1 MKKIIYILTAATLIS
16 CTKNEVA
23 YEQTNE
29 IGFTA
34 VAGNI
39 TKAVVDGT
47 TYPTDLNM
55 YVFAWTTD
63 YAPTATQNS
72 PNYINK
78 GEFQHKTVDGIS
90 KAVWGGYPNPYY
102 WPNTKKLHFA
112 GCSLSGNLDKPQT
125 QVVEGPTPEYN
136 CYTDAMTITGYSPL
150 YGTKDGEN
158 DLMWFTSAEYND
170 TAANG
175 YDKDTDYVPVKMY
188 HTCSWIT
195 FIVKGE
201 TATQSYKVTEMEM
214 INIDQTATVT
224 CDPSPENS
232 DPTIKWTGNTDKEN
246 NENNPT
252 DYEITLWKAQDA
264 EKAEITIGT
273 TGVNVETNDA
283 TTTKNTGGNIV
294 VIPQVPG
301 KLCLKYTYESSTGT
315 TITEVVDGNDALDL
329 KISDVV
335 ADNVWE
341 PGKHYIYT
349 LTIKANEI
357 LIAPTPNPWGDPTNG
372 NITVE

>member
-1 MKKIIYILTAATLIS
+1 MKKIIYVLTAATLIS

-55 YVFAWTTD
+55 YVFAWTAD
-63 YAPTATQNS
+63 YGTKDTEIS

-78 GEFQHKTVDGIS
+78 GEFKSKSVTVNEDTKTL
-90 KAVWGGYPNPYY
+90 WGGTPNPYY
-102 WPNTKKLHFA
+102 WPNTHNLHFA
-112 GCSLSGNLDKPQT
+112 GFSKSGNVANLAT
-125 QVVEGPTPEYN
+125 ISYN
-136 CYTDAMTITGYSPL
+136 CHTEALSIGNYSP
-150 YGTKDGEN
+150 GNEGSN
-158 DLMWFTSAEYND
+158 DLMWFGSTEGKKAD
-170 TAANG
+170 G
-175 YDKDTDYVPVKMY
+175 YDKNTPYVPVDMY

-201 TATQSYKVTEMEM
+201 TATQNYKVTEMKM

-232 DPTIKWTGNTDKEN
+232 DPTIKWTGNTDKTNTSE
-246 NENNPT
+246 NPT
-252 DYEITLWKAQDA
+252 DYAITLPS
-264 EKAEITIGT
+264 EGITIGT
-273 TGVNVETNDA
+273 TGVNVETNDD

-301 KLCLKYTYESSTGT
+301 KLCLTYTYNSSTGAK
-315 TITEVVDGNDALDL
+315 ITEKIEGDKALDL
-329 KISDVV
+329 KITTNATDSG
-335 ADNVWE
+335 NKWE

-349 LTIKANEI
+349 ITIKANEI
-357 LIAPTPNPWGDPTNG
+357 LIAPTPKPWGDPING

>member
-23 YEQTNE
+23 YEPTHE

-63 YAPTATQNS
+63 YGDAATEIS

-78 GEFQHKTVDGIS
+78 GEFKYKGAYQTVTGDS
-90 KAVWGGYPNPYY
+90 ESDKNPNVWGGLSQSYY
-102 WPNTKKLHFA
+102 WPNTHNLHFA
-112 GCSLSGNLDKPQT
+112 GFSKSGNVANLAT
-125 QVVEGPTPEYN
+125 ISYN
-136 CYTDAMTITGYSPL
+136 CHTEALSIGNYSP
-150 YGTKDGEN
+150 GNEGAN
-158 DLMWFTSAEYND
+158 DLMWFGSTEGKKAD
-170 TAANG
+170 G
-175 YDKDTDYVPVKMY
+175 YDKNTPYVPVDMY

-201 TATQSYKVTEMEM
+201 SATKDYKVTEMKM

-246 NENNPT
+246 NENNHT
-252 DYEITLWKAQDA
+252 NYAITLPSGG
-264 EKAEITIGT
+264 ITIGT
-273 TGVNVETNDA
+273 TGVNVETNDDK
-283 TTTKNTGGNIV
+283 TETKTTGGNIV

-301 KLCLKYTYESSTGT
+301 KLCLTYTYKSSTGAE
-315 TITEVVDGNDALDL
+315 ITEKIEGDKALDL
-329 KISDVV
+329 KITTNATDSG
-335 ADNVWE
+335 NKWE

-349 LTIKANEI
+349 ITIKANEI
-357 LIAPTPNPWGDPTNG
+357 LIAPTPVDWTDSTVPP
-372 NITVE
+372 ITVE

>member
-39 TKAVVDGT
+39 TKAVVDGDE
-47 TYPTDLNM
+47 YPTGLNM

-72 PNYINK
+72 PNYINN
-78 GEFQHKTVDGIS
+78 GEFAYKEEKSGT
-90 KAVWGGYPNPYY
+90 KVWGGSPQKYY

-112 GCSLSGNLDKPQT
+112 GCSKSGNLDDPQT
-125 QVVEGPTPEYN
+125 VAVEGPKPVYN
-136 CYTDAMTITGYSPL
+136 CFTDELTITGYSPL
-150 YGTKDGEN
+150 YGTAAGAN
-158 DLMWFTSAEYND
+158 DLMWFTSAEYSA

-175 YDKDTDYVPVKMY
+175 YDKDTDYVPVNMY

-201 TATQSYKVTEMEM
+201 TATQNYKVTEIKM

-224 CDPSPENS
+224 CDP
-232 DPTIKWTGNTDKEN
+232 TIKWTGNTDKTN
-246 NENNPT
+246 TSDNPT
-252 DYEITLWKAQDA
+252 DYAITLPTGG
-264 EKAEITIGT
+264 ITIGT

-301 KLCLKYTYESSTGT
+301 KLCLKYTYESSTGAE
-315 TITEVVDGNDALDL
+315 ITEKIEGDKALDL
-329 KISDVV
+329 KITTDATDS
-335 ADNVWE
+335 NNKWE

-349 LTIKANEI
+349 ITIKANEI
-357 LIAPTPNPWGDPTNG
+357 LIAPTPKPWGDPTNG

>member
-23 YEQTNE
+23 YEPTHE

-47 TYPTDLNM
+47 TYPTGLNM

-63 YAPTATQNS
+63 YGDAA

-78 GEFQHKTVDGIS
+78 GEFKYKEAKNGTN
-90 KAVWGGYPNPYY
+90 VWGGVTPYY
-102 WPNTKKLHFA
+102 WPNTKNLHFA
-112 GCSLSGNLDKPQT
+112 GCSKSGNWDVIDDPNT
-125 QVVEGPTPEYN
+125 ESVEGPTFTYN
-136 CYTDAMTITGYSPL
+136 CLTEALTIENYAPGRLTGEGY
-150 YGTKDGEN
+150 N
-158 DLMWFTSAEYND
+158 DLMWFGSTKYTQS
-170 TAANG
+170 TG
-175 YDKDTDYVPVKMY
+175 YDKDTQCVPVSMY
-188 HTCSWIT
+188 HTCAWIT

-201 TATQSYKVTEMEM
+201 SATKDYKVTEMKM

-232 DPTIKWTGNTDKEN
+232 DPTIKWTGNTDKTN
-246 NENNPT
+246 TSDNPT
-252 DYEITLWKAQDA
+252 DYAITLLPSGG
-264 EKAEITIGT
+264 ITIGT

-301 KLCLKYTYESSTGT
+301 KLCLTYTYKSSTDA
-315 TITEVVDGNDALDL
+315 TITEKIEGDKALDL
-329 KISDVV
+329 KITTDATDS
-335 ADNVWE
+335 NNKWE

-349 LTIKANEI
+349 ITIKANEI
-357 LIAPTPNPWGDPTNG
+357 LIAPTPVDWTDPTVPP
-372 NITVE
+372 ITVE